1 MKFNVINRNNIML
14 IIVGILIIVS
24 FIIGHMTSVQADESR
39 SYDKSFTT
47 ITIEE
52 GTTLT
57 DIAMEYAVSEA
68 DYNDYIAEVKEINNL
83 NQDTIHAGCYL
94 LIPVYREY

>member
-1 MKFNVINRNNIML
+1 MKFKAINRNNIML
-14 IIVGILIIVS
+14 IIVGILIIIS
-24 FIIGHMTSVQADESR
+24 FIIGHMTSVRADESR

-47 ITIEE
+47 IAIEE

-68 DYNDYIAEVKEINNL
+68 DYSDYIAEVKEINNL